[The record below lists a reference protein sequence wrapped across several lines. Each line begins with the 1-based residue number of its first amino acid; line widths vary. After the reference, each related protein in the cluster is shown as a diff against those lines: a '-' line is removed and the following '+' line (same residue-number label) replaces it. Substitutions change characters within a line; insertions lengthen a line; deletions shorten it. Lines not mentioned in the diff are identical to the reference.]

1 MRRVGAQALALTLAA
16 LALAAGQARAEH
28 KPGHG
33 PFGDPPRPEA
43 RHAEHTTHTLAHDID
58 VPSYQLVLARHL
70 YEAYPGRVL
79 RGELPRV
86 LHAVMFTEALL
97 DASGQVVQVRVL
109 REPAGSPEV
118 APWLRSLIERAA
130 PYPVPAG
137 LGSETV
143 WWREVWLVD
152 RSARFQAMSLSK
164 GQR

>member
-1 MRRVGAQALALTLAA
+1 MRSVRAYSMALLLAAA
-16 LALAAGQARAEH
+16 LAESGPARAEH

-33 PFGDPPRPEA
+33 PFSDPPRAEP
-43 RHAEHTTHTLAHDID
+43 RHAERATHTLAHDID
-58 VPSYQLVLARHL
+58 VPAYQLVLARHL

-79 RGELPRV
+79 RGNLPPV
-86 LHAVMFTEALL
+86 LHAVVFTEARL
-97 DASGQVVQVRVL
+97 DAAGRVVQFKVL

-152 RSARFQAMSLSK
+152 RSARLQAMSLSK